1 MNIENRLITKE
12 DEHLLIKYRDNN
24 ELREKYVHPAGTW
37 KNHDA
42 VIKWVGSEIIFDKI
56 KKEGMRVVDLGA
68 GDGPVSHM
76 IADKGFDVVGV
87 DVKSWSFPYQSLA
100 VMVTKDAIEFVREY
114 EDNSVDVFMDGCAVT
129 HFNDTGGDEETPNK
143 GWRSIL
149 EAVYKVLKPG
159 GYFICTSD
167 IKCDDQTVI
176 GEFITPEDIIRMAK
190 ESGLVLTSEF
200 NYSREDRFSHACNL
214 GIANFV
220 FTKPGYQALPDSLC
234 IQDSNVSG
242 QGVFVNPNKKVD
254 IPKGTILGVSHVI
267 MDNEI
272 HRTPLGGFINHKD
285 KPNCIKY
292 LEGNKYYIKTT
303 KKIGRG
309 KELFLKYSFYEVK

>member
-24 ELREKYVHPAGTW
+24 GLVEKYVHPAGTW

-68 GDGPVSHM
+68 GDGPVCHM

-129 HFNDTGGDEETPNK
+129 HFNNDSDENTPNK
-143 GWRSIL
+143 GWRSIF
-149 EAVYKVLKPG
+149 EAVKRVMKPG
-159 GYFICTSD
+159 GYFICFSD
-167 IKCDDQTVI
+167 IQVGTETCV
-176 GEFITPEDIIRMAK
+176 GEFIIPEDIVRMAE
-190 ESGLVLTSEF
+190 ESGLILTSEY
-200 NYSREDRFSHACNL
+200 NYNRNEIFQHSPQSL
-214 GIANFV
+214 GVASFV
-220 FTKPGYQALPDSLC
+220 FTKL
-234 IQDSNVSG
+234 
-242 QGVFVNPNKKVD
+242 
-254 IPKGTILGVSHVI
+254 
-267 MDNEI
+267 
-272 HRTPLGGFINHKD
+272 
-285 KPNCIKY
+285 
-292 LEGNKYYIKTT
+292 
-303 KKIGRG
+303 
-309 KELFLKYSFYEVK
+309 